1 MNTQSPEAPETM
13 HETLL
18 RDFAVVLITA
28 AIVTLLFRKLRQP
41 AVLGYLLAGM
51 FIGPNTP
58 PASFIHDEH
67 TIHTLGEFGVVMLMF
82 SLGLHF
88 SIRRLFEVGAS
99 AVIASTLEI
108 ILMMG
113 LGFGIGRA
121 FGWSNMDSLFLGAL
135 LSISSTTIIIKA
147 IQELNKLGE
156 RFVGI
161 TFGILIVEDL
171 AAVAMLALLSGVAIT
186 GQASLGGLT
195 ETLMNLTFF
204 ITVVLVLGF
213 IGVPRLFNYIQR
225 FRSDEMLVIAALAL
239 CFGVSSLA
247 QYLGFSVALGAF
259 AMGAIIAETRQGAQ
273 VEELSAPIR
282 DLFSAVFFV
291 TIGMLVN
298 FEALHEHWLPIT
310 LLTLT
315 VIGGKLLSGALG
327 TMLAGHTLRT
337 GLQVGFSLAQIGEFS
352 FIIAA
357 VGFENG
363 ATSDFLYPIAI
374 AVSAITT
381 FTTPYLIRRADRVA
395 DLLGSPPESAELDA
409 AAIAKVAPSHLSP
422 MQMVLRRE
430 LRRALVQILLNIVL
444 IGALFAS
451 ANALM
456 DTFPS
461 LDRYIPQQL
470 GGANAVLW
478 ATVVLVAMPMLVA
491 VFRKLQAVSMMLGET
506 AVSNDL
512 PTEQKYALR
521 QRISNALL
529 TVFCLFFGA
538 AFLLMGASLL
548 PPWPVLV
555 ILLLVLL
562 ALVYSLWGH
571 FVAVYSRAQIALRET
586 LSDTPAPHVAPKV
599 LTHLL
604 AGAHVEQ
611 ATIPVRGAAAGK
623 MIRELEIRQRSGASV
638 IAIERTEGPVLNP
651 TPYEELAAGD
661 IVYLFGTDA
670 QCAKALALLTAQD

>member
-1 MNTQSPEAPETM
+1 M

-28 AIVTLLFRKLRQP
+28 AIVTLVFRKLRQP

-67 TIHTLGEFGVVMLMF
+67 IIHTLGEFGVVMLMF

-88 SIRRLFEVGAS
+88 SIRRLFEVGRS
-99 AVIASTLEI
+99 ALIGATLEI
-108 ILMMG
+108 ILMLG
-113 LGFGIGRA
+113 LGLGIGHA
-121 FGWSNMDSLFLGAL
+121 FGWSNMDSLFLGAML
-135 LSISSTTIIIKA
+135 AMSSTTVIIKA
-147 IQELNKLGE
+147 IQELNKIRE

-186 GQASLGGLT
+186 GQASIGGFT

-225 FRSDEMLVIAALAL
+225 FRSDEMLVITALAL
-239 CFGVSSLA
+239 CFGIAALA
-247 QYLGFSVALGAF
+247 QYLGFSIALGAF
-259 AMGAIIAETRQGAQ
+259 AMGAIISETRQGAQ
-273 VEELSAPIR
+273 VEELSTPIR

-291 TIGMLVN
+291 TIGMLVDFN
-298 FEALHEHWLPIT
+298 VLREHWLPVAV
-310 LLTLT
+310 LTLT
-315 VIGGKLLSGALG
+315 VIGGKLLSGVLG
-327 TMLAGHTLRT
+327 AVLAGNTLRT

-357 VGFENG
+357 VGYENG
-363 ATSDFLYPIAI
+363 ATSAFLYPIAI

-381 FTTPYLIRRADRVA
+381 FTTPYFIRSADRAA
-395 DLLGSPPESAELDA
+395 DLLGSPPESAELEA
-409 AAIAKVAPSHLSP
+409 EALSKVTPTHLSP
-422 MQMVLRRE
+422 MQIVLRRE

-444 IGALFAS
+444 IGALFAT

-456 DTFPS
+456 DAFPS
-461 LDRYIPQQL
+461 LGDYIPEQL
-470 GGANAVLW
+470 GGANAALW
-478 ATVVLVAMPMLVA
+478 AAVVLIAMPMLVA

-512 PTEQKYALR
+512 PAPQKYALR

-555 ILLLVLL
+555 ILLLLL
-562 ALVYSLWGH
+562 FALVYSLWGH

-586 LSDTPAPHVAPKV
+586 LTENAAAPVAPKA

-604 AGAHVEQ
+604 AGAHLEKV
-611 ATIPVRGAAAGK
+611 TIPAQGAAAGK
-623 MIRELEIRQRSGASV
+623 MIRELEIRQQSGASV
-638 IAIERTEGPVLNP
+638 IAIERTDGPILNP
-651 TPYEELAAGD
+651 TPYEELAGGD
-661 IVYLFGTDA
+661 VIYLFGTDA
-670 QCAKALALLTAQD
+670 QCAKALALLTGEG